1 MSEEE
6 QAEAEEVE
14 AEETEADVE
23 EAESEESTESEEAA
37 VAQLFGR
44 WDVTGIEYSDPSTE
58 RYINV
63 TPIAHT
69 MGRHAGK
76 QFQKSEV
83 SIVERLINRLM
94 QTEENTGKKQKTLN
108 IVRDAFELVHGR
120 TDENPVQ
127 ILVRAV
133 ENAAPREETVRLK
146 YGGISVPKAV
156 DVAPQRRVDQ
166 SLKFIAEGAYKDAF
180 KTSTDAAEALA
191 NQLVRA
197 ADYDVQAYAIGQ
209 KEEKERVAA
218 AAR

>member
-1 MSEEE
+1 MS
-6 QAEAEEVE
+6 
-14 AEETEADVE
+14 ADE
-23 EAESEESTESEEAA
+23 EAPEPDAPVDPESDSSAK
-37 VAQLFGR
+37 LFGV
-44 WDVTGIEYSDPSTE
+44 WEIDGIEYQDPSTK
-58 RYINV
+58 RYLTV

-83 SIVERLINRLM
+83 SVVERLINRLM
-94 QTEENTGKKQKTLN
+94 QTDENTGKKQRTTRL
-108 IVRDAFELVHGR
+108 VREAFETVHER

-146 YGGISVPKAV
+146 YGGISVPQAV

-166 SLKFIAEGAYKDAF
+166 ALGFIARGAYNNSFKAPVDAV
-180 KTSTDAAEALA
+180 EALA
-191 NQLVRA
+191 NELVGTA
-197 ADYDVQAYAIGQ
+197 NYDMQIYAVNQ

>member
-1 MSEEE
+1 MS
-6 QAEAEEVE
+6 
-14 AEETEADVE
+14 ADDAPE
-23 EAESEESTESEEAA
+23 PDAPAGTDDEDAPAK
-37 VAQLFGR
+37 LFGE
-44 WDVTGIEYSDPSTE
+44 WEVTDIEYSDPSTE
-58 RYINV
+58 RYITV

-76 QFQKSEV
+76 QFQKSEI

-94 QTEENTGKKQKTLN
+94 QTEENTGDKQKVMRIT
-108 IVRDAFELVHGR
+108 RDAFDIIHER

-127 ILVRAV
+127 VLVSAV

-166 SLKFIAEGAYKDAF
+166 ALKFIAEGVYSDSF
-180 KTSTDAAEALA
+180 KTPTDAEEALA
-191 NQLVRA
+191 NQLTA
-197 ADYDVQAYAIGQ
+197 AANDDVSAYAVNQ

>member
-1 MSEEE
+1 M
-6 QAEAEEVE
+6 
-14 AEETEADVE
+14 
-23 EAESEESTESEEAA
+23 AESEAPEPDAPVDPEADTA
-37 VAQLFGR
+37 AKLFGV
-44 WDVTGIEYSDPSTE
+44 WEVAEIEYRDPSTK
-58 RYINV
+58 RYVSV

-94 QTEENTGKKQKTLN
+94 QTEQNTGKKQLATR
-108 IVRDAFELVHGR
+108 IVRDAFETIHER
-120 TDENPVQ
+120 TEENPAQ

-146 YGGISVPKAV
+146 YGGISVPQAV

-166 SLKFIAEGAYKDAF
+166 ALKFIADGTHANSF
-180 KTSTDAAEALA
+180 KSPTDADKALA
-191 NQLVRA
+191 DELIGA
-197 ADYDVQAYAIGQ
+197 ANYAVETYAINQ